1 MAGDASVV
9 EEAPAA
15 QPAEPAPAD
24 PSAGE
29 RHTQGIRRI
38 LVLAALAVAA
48 FAAAIVTL
56 ADDARRGCVADAQRD
71 PSYQARLLGPIE
83 VEKTD
88 YELAVTHD
96 GKPVEGAKVCA
107 SVAMRGMSG
116 MAVSDLADEV
126 QPGIYRVEIILEMSG
141 AWKGN
146 ILITEE
152 CKPPASVPLTFNVS

>member
-1 MAGDASVV
+1 MAGDTSVL
-9 EEAPAA
+9 EEVSAG
-15 QPAEPAPAD
+15 QPEEPAPAD
-24 PSAGE
+24 RNAGG

-48 FAAAIVTL
+48 FGAAIVTL
-56 ADDARRGCVADAQRD
+56 SDDARRGCIADAQRD
-71 PSYQARLLGPIE
+71 PSYQAELLGPIE

-88 YELAVTHD
+88 YELAVTHE

-126 QPGIYRVEIILEMSG
+126 RPGIYRVQIILEMSG

-152 CKPPASVPLTFNVS
+152 GKPPASVPLTFNVS